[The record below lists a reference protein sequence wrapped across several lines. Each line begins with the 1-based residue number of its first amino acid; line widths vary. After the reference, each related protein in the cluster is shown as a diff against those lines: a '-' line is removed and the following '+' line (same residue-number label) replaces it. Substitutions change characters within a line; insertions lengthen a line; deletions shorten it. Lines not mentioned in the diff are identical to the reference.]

1 MFCRATV
8 LMNPKKRIFAVPKY
22 TPMKISEIKKAAR
35 ASLKGKWWS
44 FAGLT
49 FVMLLV
55 TSLIGI
61 FASSFRMILQ
71 GSLMPGGFTLK
82 TITFV
87 LLSILYTAASLAM
100 LPMQY
105 GFYYAHLASA
115 REDDLADPAHL
126 FAGYRRFW
134 FILGLAIL
142 VQIIV
147 SFGFMMLIIPGIVIA
162 LAYSMWPFIAH
173 DHPEL
178 SIKEVL
184 ERSRV
189 LMQGHK
195 GELFTLYLSFIGWFL
210 LCIPTLGLGLFFLI
224 PYIYMSQYHF
234 YESIRY
240 ELDEEPD
247 IESVA
252 IEKETILTDNDPYAG
267 EEKEPNT
274 QKDPETATEPTN
286 E

>member
-1 MFCRATV
+1 
-8 LMNPKKRIFAVPKY
+8 MNN
-22 TPMKISEIKKAAR
+22 SEIKKAAR

-55 TSLIGI
+55 TSLMGML
-61 FASSFRMILQ
+61 AVSFRMILE
-71 GSLMPGGFTLK
+71 GSFMPGGITLK
-82 TITFV
+82 TITIV
-87 LLSILYTAASLAM
+87 VLSILYTVASLSV
-100 LPMQY
+100 LPIQY

-126 FAGYRRFW
+126 FAGYQRFW
-134 FILGLAIL
+134 FILGLTIL
-142 VQIIV
+142 VQLII
-147 SFGFMMLIIPGIVIA
+147 SFGFMILIVPGVIMA
-162 LAYSMWPFIAH
+162 LAYAMWPFIAH

-195 GELFTLYLSFIGWFL
+195 GELLLLILSFLGWIL
-210 LCIPTLGLGLFFLI
+210 LCILTLGIALFFVT
-224 PYIYMSQYHF
+224 PYIYMSLYHF
-234 YESIRY
+234 YENIRY
-240 ELDEEPD
+240 ELDDMPEAPIPVETNMKNDEMEP
-247 IESVA
+247 SV
-252 IEKETILTDNDPYAG
+252 DDV
-267 EEKEPNT
+267 
-274 QKDPETATEPTN
+274 TEVY

>member
-1 MFCRATV
+1 
-8 LMNPKKRIFAVPKY
+8 
-22 TPMKISEIKKAAR
+22 MKISEIKKAAR
-35 ASLKGKWWS
+35 ASLKDKWWS

-49 FVMLLV
+49 FIMLLF
-55 TSLIGI
+55 SSIIGMI
-61 FASSFRMILQ
+61 AYPSRMILQ
-71 GSLMPGGFTLK
+71 SSMMPGGLSLK
-82 TITFV
+82 TITLVV
-87 LLSILYTAASLAM
+87 LAILYTVISFSII
-100 LPMQY
+100 PVQY

-147 SFGFMMLIIPGIVIA
+147 SFGFMMLIIPGIVMA

-178 SIKEVL
+178 TIKEVL

-240 ELDEEPD
+240 ELDEEPE
-247 IESVA
+247 IEPVA
-252 IEKETILTDNDPYAG
+252 TEKETILTDNDPHAG

-274 QKDPETATEPTN
+274 QNGPETASE
-286 E
+286 

>member
-1 MFCRATV
+1 
-8 LMNPKKRIFAVPKY
+8 MNN
-22 TPMKISEIKKAAR
+22 SEIKKAAR

-55 TSLIGI
+55 TSLVGM
-61 FASSFRMILQ
+61 FGSSFKMILQ
-71 GSLMPGGFTLK
+71 SSLMPGGFTLK

-87 LLSILYTAASLAM
+87 VLTILYTAISLSI
-100 LPMQY
+100 LPIQY
-105 GFYYAHLASA
+105 GFYIAHLASA
-115 REDDLADPAHL
+115 REDDLADPAYL
-126 FAGYRRFW
+126 FIGYRRFW
-134 FILGLAIL
+134 FILGLTIL

-147 SFGFMMLIIPGIVIA
+147 SFGFMMLIIPGVIMA
-162 LAYSMWPFIAH
+162 LAYAMWPFIAH

-195 GELFTLYLSFIGWFL
+195 GELMLLILSFLGWIL
-210 LCIPTLGLGLFFLI
+210 LCIPTLGLGLFFVI
-224 PYIYMSQYHF
+224 PYIYMSLYHF
-234 YESIRY
+234 YEDIRY
-240 ELDEEPD
+240 ELDEEPVPPVS
-247 IESVA
+247 ITE
-252 IEKETILTDNDPYAG
+252 IQDNPS
-267 EEKEPNT
+267 
-274 QKDPETATEPTN
+274 ETAWSPDENTLDEPAIPSQDA

>member
-8 LMNPKKRIFAVPKY
+8 LMNPKKRIFAVPKH
-22 TPMKISEIKKAAR
+22 TSMKISEIKKAAR

-55 TSLIGI
+55 TSLIGMY
-61 FASSFRMILQ
+61 ASSFKMIMQ

-87 LLSILYTAASLAM
+87 VLTILYTAASLAM
-100 LPMQY
+100 LPIEY
-105 GFYYAHLASA
+105 GFYSAHLASA
-115 REDDLADPAHL
+115 REDDLADPALL

-134 FILGLAIL
+134 FILGLTIL

-147 SFGFMMLIIPGIVIA
+147 SFGFMMLIVPGIVMT
-162 LAYSMWPFIAH
+162 LAYSMWPFIVH

-195 GELFTLYLSFIGWFL
+195 TDLFLLFLSFIGWLL
-210 LCIPTLGLGLFFLI
+210 LCIPTLGLGLFFVI
-224 PYIYMSQYHF
+224 PYMYMSLYHF
-234 YESIRY
+234 YEDIRY
-240 ELDEEPD
+240 ELDEEPVSPVSETEIQD
-247 IESVA
+247 NSSEIELSPEENTPDEPA
-252 IEKETILTDNDPYAG
+252 ISSSDAE
-267 EEKEPNT
+267 
-274 QKDPETATEPTN
+274 
-286 E
+286 